1 MAEERWVTRLRAEL
15 RVLPDTLV
23 ALREGVHDL
32 RAVAR
37 RLEAVTEILER
48 TQRHMELSGAAQ
60 FAREV
65 DDAMVAVNS
74 ELAQIRARLP
84 TSPTDALG
92 ALVDQTESSIER
104 VIELAARWQQAVE
117 RRTGGDT

>member
-15 RVLPDTLV
+15 RVLPDTL
-23 ALREGVHDL
+23 AELREGVHDL

-65 DDAMVAVNS
+65 DDAMAAVNR
-74 ELAQIRARLP
+74 ELALIRARMP
-84 TSPTDALG
+84 RAPGSAL
-92 ALVDQTESSIER
+92 AAMVDQTESSIER
-104 VIELAARWQQAVE
+104 VVELAAQWQRLLDWRPPDE
-117 RRTGGDT
+117 P

>member
-23 ALREGVHDL
+23 ELREGVYDL

-65 DDAMVAVNS
+65 DDAMVVVNT

-84 TSPTDALG
+84 TSPTGALG
-92 ALVDQTESSIER
+92 AMVEQTESSIER
-104 VIELAARWQQAVE
+104 VIDLAARWQQAVD
-117 RRTGGDT
+117 RRSRGET